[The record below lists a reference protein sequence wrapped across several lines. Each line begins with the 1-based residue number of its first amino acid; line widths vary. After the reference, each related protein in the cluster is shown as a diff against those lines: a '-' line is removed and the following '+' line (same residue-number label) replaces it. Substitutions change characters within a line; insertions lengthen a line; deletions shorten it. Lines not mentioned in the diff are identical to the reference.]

1 MSDRAI
7 LIEKF
12 MTKNLI
18 TIGLDTELKQVASL
32 FETKQIHH
40 LLVVDDDD
48 KTLLGVV
55 SDRDYLKHVSPNLG
69 TTRYVWNDLQT
80 LDQPVHK
87 IMSRKLITLAP
98 NNNLE
103 DVINTFKKNKI
114 SCIPIVTQDKLLV
127 GIVTW
132 RDLLNL
138 I

>member
-1 MSDRAI
+1 MSNRSI
-7 LIEKF
+7 PIEQF
-12 MTKNLI
+12 MTKTLI
-18 TIGLDTELKQVASL
+18 TIGLDTELKQVADL
-32 FETKQIHH
+32 FDANQIHH
-40 LLVVDDDD
+40 LLVVDDDG

-69 TTRYVWNDLQT
+69 TTRFVWNDLQS

-98 NNNLE
+98 DNTLD

-114 SCIPIVTQDKLLV
+114 SCIPIVTLDKEVV
-127 GIVTW
+127 GILTW